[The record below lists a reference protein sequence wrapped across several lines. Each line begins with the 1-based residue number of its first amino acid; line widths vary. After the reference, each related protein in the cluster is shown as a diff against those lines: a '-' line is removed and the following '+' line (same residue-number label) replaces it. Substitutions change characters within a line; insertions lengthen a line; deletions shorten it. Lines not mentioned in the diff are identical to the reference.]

1 MPSCQNLTTFQ
12 TTLLQILLN
21 KPILFA
27 VHLQNESLPSSRLLV
42 TKKRAGQILLASFI
56 ALSLLPSFQT
66 REGTYMQLIV
76 LWAVPV
82 MLFLWTMSYQ
92 LLLSLPY
99 TKTWLVIWI
108 PTLYLWLVD
117 TLALKRGTWSI
128 TSGTKL
134 GIHVWPH
141 LEIEEAVFF
150 LATNILVTWGCFAF
164 DNAMAILD
172 AFPDQFPTLP
182 AMPSPV
188 LLVKSLLLTTKSYD
202 QRRLQGIQSG
212 LDVLAKKSRSFYL
225 ASGVF
230 SGRLR
235 IDLILLYGFCRV
247 ADDLIDDASDAKE
260 AQAWIDRFM
269 TFLDAVYAKRPS
281 TEKIKKSL
289 APFPPDARSVL
300 ELLPV
305 DRLPS
310 KPLYGLLDG
319 FKIDLRFSTDDQV
332 PIKTS
337 ADLKRYATCVAATI
351 GELCLSLVHYHDPDR
366 HANDDAA
373 LKKRCVAAG
382 ARMGRAL
389 QYTNIA
395 RDVTTDA
402 QVGRCYIPA
411 EWLRD
416 GSLKATPEQEV
427 IQLRKRILD
436 MAFSIYAEER
446 DAIEELPSYARDGI
460 RVAVESYMEIARV
473 LDGRIRRREPLDFS
487 GGGKKGKASVPK
499 LRRLIVGWR
508 AMNGMQGH
516 TGGQ

>member
-1 MPSCQNLTTFQ
+1 
-12 TTLLQILLN
+12 
-21 KPILFA
+21 
-27 VHLQNESLPSSRLLV
+27 VHLQNEALPASRHLIAKRRTGQTVFALLI
-42 TKKRAGQILLASFI
+42 G
-56 ALSLLPSFQT
+56 LSLLPQF
-66 REGTYMQLIV
+66 RNAEGTYMKLII
-76 LWAVPV
+76 LWATPV

-92 LLLSLPY
+92 LLLSLPW
-99 TKTWLVIWI
+99 TKTWLVIWL
-108 PTLYLWLVD
+108 PTLYLWVVD

-150 LATNILVTWGCFAF
+150 LATNTLVVWGCFAF
-164 DNAMAILD
+164 DNAVAILD
-172 AFPDQFPTLP
+172 AFPDQFPSVP
-182 AMPSPV
+182 GMPSP
-188 LLVKSLLLTTKSYD
+188 LLLMKSLLLPTSSYD
-202 QRRLQGIQSG
+202 QKRLQGIQNG

-230 SGRLR
+230 NGRLR

-247 ADDLIDDASDAKE
+247 ADDLIDDAPNAKE
-260 AQAWIDRFM
+260 AQDWIDRF
-269 TFLDAVYAKRPS
+269 TAYLDAVYTKSNS
-281 TEKIKKSL
+281 TETVQASL
-289 APFPPDARSVL
+289 DCFPPDARSIL

-305 DRLPS
+305 DRLPP
-310 KPLYGLLDG
+310 KPLYELLEG
-319 FKIDLRFSTDDQV
+319 FKIDLRFSSENKN
-332 PIKTS
+332 PIRTS

-351 GELCLSLVHYHDPDR
+351 GELCLSLVYYHDPDR
-366 HANDDAA
+366 AIDDDR
-373 LKKRCVAAG
+373 KERCIAAG

-402 QVGRCYIPA
+402 KAGRCYIPA

-416 GSLKATPEQEV
+416 RSLKNTSESELV
-427 IQLRKRILD
+427 QLRKRILD
-436 MAFSIYAEER
+436 MAFSIYSEER
-446 DAIEELPSYARDGI
+446 DAIEDLPLYARDGI

-473 LDGRIRRREPLDFS
+473 LDHRIQHGENLDFA

-508 AMNGMQGH
+508 AMSGVRGH
-516 TGGQ
+516 TGGR